1 MRTTTRRLV
10 SVSVLLL
17 VVSIVGFILAVIF
30 DWPGLFTLGEPG
42 DPDVTLADI
51 GGGTLTSIPL
61 PPMIALAVF
70 TILARSQRWWGTL
83 AVVVLCLLGVV
94 IMIGALGEVQP
105 NPNVPLG
112 ALVASVVIYG
122 VLGLAL
128 LLSGVVDLAD
138 RVQARRRPS
147 RVN

>member
-1 MRTTTRRLV
+1 
-10 SVSVLLL
+10 
-17 VVSIVGFILAVIF
+17 
-30 DWPGLFTLGEPG
+30 
-42 DPDVTLADI
+42 
-51 GGGTLTSIPL
+51 
-61 PPMIALAVF
+61 VF

-128 LLSGVVDLAD
+128 LLSGVVDLTD
-138 RVQARRRPS
+138 RLRARRRPS

>member
-1 MRTTTRRLV
+1 MRPTTRRLV

-42 DPDVTLADI
+42 DQNVTLADI
-51 GGGTLTSIPL
+51 GGGTANSIPL
-61 PPMIALAVF
+61 HPMIALAVF
-70 TILARSQRWWGTL
+70 AILARGRRWWGTV

-105 NPNVPLG
+105 NPHVPLG
-112 ALVASVVIYG
+112 ALVASVVTYG

-128 LLSGVVDLAD
+128 LLSGIADLLD
-138 RVQARRRPS
+138 RVRARRQPS
-147 RVN
+147 RVR